1 MTMTRLRISV
11 GETSGRGGG
20 LWNCGIMGLRN
31 CGIMGLWAGERVR
44 ASAHADGLVGIVRS
58 AVWMDLDIVE
68 TLRLYGMV
76 VI

>member
-1 MTMTRLRISV
+1 
-11 GETSGRGGG
+11 
-20 LWNCGIMGLRN
+20 
-31 CGIMGLWAGERVR
+31 MGLWAGERVR